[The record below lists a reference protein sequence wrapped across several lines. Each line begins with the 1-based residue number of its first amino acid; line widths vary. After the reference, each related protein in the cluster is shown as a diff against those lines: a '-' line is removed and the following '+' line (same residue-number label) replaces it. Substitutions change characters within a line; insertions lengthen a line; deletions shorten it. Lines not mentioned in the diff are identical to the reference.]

1 MSIVQ
6 FTSSPALPALADAID
21 RAGNAPGVRS
31 LMILAADANDYD
43 GEALD
48 ALLSKVELPLI
59 GGIFPQ
65 VVADS
70 RAHEQGAV
78 VIGLPHSLE
87 TRVIEGLSDA
97 EADFEE
103 RIDEACADLDDSA
116 TMIVLVDGLARR
128 IAALVDAVY
137 AVFGATTNF
146 LGGGAGSL
154 SFEQKPCLL
163 TNDGRVMD
171 AALIGML
178 DSASALA
185 VGHGWQTIDPDHRI
199 TRVSGNVIHEI
210 DDRNAFAV
218 YREIVDQHSATA
230 INADNFFEIAQAFPF
245 GINKLAGEMVVRD
258 PIAVTED
265 GALICVGE
273 LSEGDFVN
281 ILTADA
287 NQLVRATGETAG
299 RARQLTQSKQPEVA
313 LLFDCISR
321 ALFMKAQFHAEVDA
335 IEAVVGTDVPVCG
348 ALVLGEIANSGTGY
362 LEFYNKTTVV
372 ALL

>member
-1 MSIVQ
+1 MNISQ
-6 FTSSPALPALADAID
+6 FTSSPGLPDLAEAIEK
-21 RAGNAPGVRS
+21 ASSAPGVRS

-48 ALLSKVELPLI
+48 ALLSKVEIPLL

-65 VVADS
+65 IVADS
-70 RAHEQGAV
+70 DAHEQGAV
-78 VIGLPHSLE
+78 VVALPQTLN
-87 TRVIEGLSDA
+87 TRVIRGLSDPD
-97 EADFEE
+97 ADFEE
-103 RIDEACADLDDSA
+103 RIDQACADLEDSD
-116 TMIVLVDGLARR
+116 TMILLVDGLAQR

-146 LGGGAGSL
+146 VGGGAGSL
-154 SFEQKPCLL
+154 SFQQKPCLL
-163 TNDGRVMD
+163 TNAGRVKD
-171 AALIGML
+171 AAIIGML
-178 DSASALA
+178 DGASALA
-185 VGHGWQTIDPDHRI
+185 VGHGWETIDSDHRI
-199 TRVSGNVIHEI
+199 TLVSGNVIHEI

-230 INADNFFEIAQAFPF
+230 ISADNFFEIAQAYPF
-245 GINKLAGEMVVRD
+245 GVNKLGGEMVVRD

-265 GALICVGE
+265 GALVCVGE

-287 NQLVRATGETAG
+287 DQLVRAAGKTAVH
-299 RARQLTQSKQPEVA
+299 AKQLTESTQPEVA

-321 ALFMKAQFHAEVDA
+321 ALFMKKHFHAEVDA
-335 IEAVVGTDVPVCG
+335 IETVVGADIPVCG

>member
-1 MSIVQ
+1 MSIFQ
-6 FTSSPALPALADAID
+6 FTSSPSLPALVDAIEK
-21 RAGNAPGVRS
+21 ASSAPGVRS
-31 LMILAADANDYD
+31 LMILAADGNDYD

-48 ALLSKVELPLI
+48 AVLSRVELPLI

-65 VVADS
+65 IVADS
-70 RAHEQGAV
+70 NAHEQGAV
-78 VIGLPHSLE
+78 VVGLPQALD
-87 TRVIEGLSDA
+87 TRVINGLSDA
-97 EADFEE
+97 DADFEE
-103 RIDEACADLDDSA
+103 RIDEACADLEGSA
-116 TMIVLVDGLARR
+116 TMILLVDGLARR

-154 SFEQKPCLL
+154 SFQQKPCLL
-163 TNDGRVMD
+163 TNAGRVMD
-171 AALIGML
+171 AAIIGML
-178 DSASALA
+178 DGASALA

-199 TRVSGNVIHEI
+199 TLVSGNVIREI

-218 YREIVDQHSATA
+218 YREIVDQHSAMA
-230 INADNFFEIAQAFPF
+230 IDADNFFEIAQAFPF
-245 GINKLAGEMVVRD
+245 GINKLGGEMVVRD

-265 GALICVGE
+265 GALVCVGE

-287 NQLVRATGETAG
+287 NQLVWAAGETAA
-299 RARQLTQSKQPEVA
+299 RAVQLTKNTQPEVA

-321 ALFMKAQFHAEVDA
+321 ALFMKTHFHAEVDA
-335 IEAVVGTDVPVCG
+335 IEAVVGADVPVCG

-372 ALL
+372 SLL